1 VEGGEM
7 NKYTFKTLDG
17 KKSITVEAKN
27 YPLALEELT
36 IEKFRQKIFNKMEFD
51 DWDPIDY
58 EKKKEIEQEELGLFD
73 GE

>member
-1 VEGGEM
+1 M

-27 YPLALEELT
+27 YPLALEELK
-36 IEKFRQKIFNKMEFD
+36 IEKSRQKIFDKMEFD
-51 DWDPIDY
+51 DWVQMGY
-58 EKKKEIEQEELGLFD
+58 EKKKEIKQEELGLFD